1 MIGIFLDNYR
11 GFSRQFIELT
21 DVNFLVGE
29 NSTGK
34 TSFLTIIKLMSDD
47 TFWIETDFNKNG
59 IKLGSFNE
67 IISSVNEKVFT
78 LGIFMSKTKGEGV
91 IEPYFRLVSFID
103 EKNLPVVSKHSFIVA
118 GKLVTTI
125 IKKDQLLYKHH
136 AIEVMNVKAN
146 EIIDIC
152 FNEHKST
159 SIKGYKKITAKGFPR
174 ELFFAQADKLVAAS
188 FDGEDYL
195 KGKNRLEVFVRSEL
209 PRASW
214 MAPIRAKPES
224 FYEGYKNETSAD
236 GSHVPYLLNE
246 VISNNRATGKKST
259 LIESINNFGISSGL
273 FEQVD
278 TKSFAKNLTSPFE
291 MHVVIDGKAL
301 KICNVGYGISQVLPI
316 VTEILARPKERMFL
330 MQQPEVHLH
339 PKAQAALGEF
349 IYEAAENNKRQFLIE
364 THSDYLIDRFRLK
377 KNKDKN
383 TLSTSQVLFFE
394 REGITNKVYSILI
407 DKNGSYPQEQ
417 PDGFRKF
424 FINEELDLLRL

>member
-152 FNEHKST
+152 FN
-159 SIKGYKKITAKGFPR
+159 
-174 ELFFAQADKLVAAS
+174 
-188 FDGEDYL
+188 
-195 KGKNRLEVFVRSEL
+195 
-209 PRASW
+209 
-214 MAPIRAKPES
+214 
-224 FYEGYKNETSAD
+224 
-236 GSHVPYLLNE
+236 
-246 VISNNRATGKKST
+246 
-259 LIESINNFGISSGL
+259 
-273 FEQVD
+273 
-278 TKSFAKNLTSPFE
+278 
-291 MHVVIDGKAL
+291 
-301 KICNVGYGISQVLPI
+301 
-316 VTEILARPKERMFL
+316 
-330 MQQPEVHLH
+330 
-339 PKAQAALGEF
+339 
-349 IYEAAENNKRQFLIE
+349 
-364 THSDYLIDRFRLK
+364 
-377 KNKDKN
+377 
-383 TLSTSQVLFFE
+383 
-394 REGITNKVYSILI
+394 
-407 DKNGSYPQEQ
+407 
-417 PDGFRKF
+417 
-424 FINEELDLLRL
+424 